1 MFVST
6 TQSEDGEQECQLR
19 VAIACMLIGNGA
31 YVDVENRKGRNP
43 LLYGVP
49 PVNEGVKR
57 FIKHKRVSNT
67 IRFKRTLIYYDIDNT
82 VQIFSEIPF
91 FGPQNDSETVKNNE
105 K

>member
-1 MFVST
+1 MCF
-6 TQSEDGEQECQLR
+6 QSEAGKQECQLR
-19 VAIACMLIGNGA
+19 VVIACMLIRNGA

-82 VQIFSEIPF
+82 VQMFREILLF
-91 FGPQNDSETVKNNE
+91 RPQNDT
-105 K
+105 